1 MANLESGSLEK
12 RLFEK
17 SIEWLRS
24 VERRDFYQKLVE
36 FCATVLESEV
46 CALYVKTTQIDDGS
60 PRVCLVAGKLPPDH
74 PAGQRMNPR
83 DVGEDPK
90 EHSYRITTGEKKYD
104 GVTGKIATD
113 GIVENVVGFSKISNI
128 KGHVGKWS
136 EYVWQGDVENKFK
149 CMLGVPILSQRKEI
163 IGVIK
168 VENHKSG
175 KYEKEHV
182 SILRQIG
189 NAIAGSLSELISAGQ
204 ELKPEIPEYE
214 YTLIRSAP
222 NSFEKN
228 NTGEVIIKHSMTAI
242 CQSDTYYFEHRK
254 SRKKLDERLP
264 LVLGHETT
272 GEVYQVVGNNK
283 YLNSNVIQPGD
294 YNVIQQGD
302 KVVVIPLIPCRTCNV
317 CKGTHGENYCPSS
330 RFMASNAPGSLRT
343 LYKYDP
349 RLILKISKQTPE
361 KYALFT
367 EPMSC
372 IVQMLIELGFEEG
385 GNTFNLNMAPYG
397 MHEFSYFH
405 VAGDSFS
412 NIFDTI
418 TAEEPI
424 PRKLFVLTSSHDS
437 EPGTYG
443 IKHSNIMSKGLG
455 LLGNPNSNADTETF
469 KTVVEPK
476 ILILGSGTM
485 GYILALLLSKVYK
498 IKKEQ
503 LVVTGRNY
511 SSLSKFENLA
521 NIANIANSLKDGKY
535 DYSQTNN
542 IVDQLKHVGKK
553 FEFYDIVFEC
563 VGWPFVEQN
572 IELGMRVL
580 KDGGIIA
587 MEGLAEQDIE
597 IDFKELLKKKIFIK
611 GFYRGS
617 MEAYKSSLR
626 FIEAS
631 QEIREFLE
639 PLIDKDTKI
648 NGQKGLHRVTSEQ
661 DLEDIFNKAITKK
674 AFGRLVI
681 SPLTEV

>member
-17 SIEWLRS
+17 SIKWLKS
-24 VERRDFYQKLVE
+24 IERRDFYQKLVE
-36 FCATVLESEV
+36 FCASVLESDV
-46 CALYVKTTQIDDGS
+46 CALYVKTTQIGDGS
-60 PRVCLVAGKLPPDH
+60 PRVCLVAGKLPKNH
-74 PAGQRMNPR
+74 PEGQRMDPTK
-83 DVGEDPK
+83 VGRDPK
-90 EHSYRITTGEKKYD
+90 DHSYKITNKDEDFDGITGRIATTGKPESVIGYVNIS
-104 GVTGKIATD
+104 GIA
-113 GIVENVVGFSKISNI
+113 
-128 KGHVGKWS
+128 GHIGRFNN
-136 EYVWQGDVENKFK
+136 YVWERDEENKFK
-149 CMLGVPILSQRKEI
+149 CMLGVPIHSEVGEV
-163 IGVIK
+163 IGVVK
-168 VENHKSG
+168 VENHQSG
-175 KYEKEHV
+175 KYKKEDELLL
-182 SILRQIG
+182 SQIG
-189 NAIAGSLSELISAGQ
+189 SAIASSLSDLISAGR

-222 NSFEKN
+222 KSFEKN
-228 NTGEVIIKHSMTAI
+228 ITGEVIIKHSMTAI

-283 YLNSNVIQPGD
+283 YLNSNVIQ
-294 YNVIQQGD
+294 QGH
-302 KVVVIPLIPCRTCNV
+302 KVVVIPLIPCRTCDV

-349 RLILKISKQTPE
+349 RLILKISDQISE
-361 KYALFT
+361 EYALFT

-424 PRKLFVLTSSHDS
+424 PRKLFVLTNSHKS
-437 EPGTYG
+437 KVGTYR
-443 IKHSNIMSKGLG
+443 IKHSNLMSKGLG
-455 LLGNPNSNADTETF
+455 LLGDPNSESNPEEKKIVRA
-469 KTVVEPK
+469 PK
-476 ILILGSGTM
+476 ILIMGGGTM
-485 GYILALLLSKVYK
+485 GYLLALLLSKVYK
-498 IKKEQ
+498 IEREQ
-503 LVVTGRNY
+503 IVVTGRDT
-511 SSLSKFENLA
+511 SKLIKFQYLA
-521 NIANIANSLKDGKY
+521 TRHPIGTYMTNDGKY
-535 DYSQTNN
+535 DYN
-542 IVDQLKHVGKK
+542 KK
-553 FEFYDIVFEC
+553 IALDLENAGNPGSYDLVFEC

-572 IELGMRVL
+572 IELALRVL

-597 IDFKELLKKKIFIK
+597 IDFKKLLEKRIFIK

-617 MEAYKSSLR
+617 IEAYMNSLR
-626 FIEAS
+626 FIEEYK
-631 QEIREFLE
+631 EIRPFLE
-639 PLIDKDTKI
+639 SLIDNVTTI
-648 NGQKGLHRVTSEQ
+648 NGQTGFHKVTSEQ
-661 DLEDIFNKAITKK
+661 DLEGIFNKASTKK

-681 SPLTEV
+681 SRLTEV